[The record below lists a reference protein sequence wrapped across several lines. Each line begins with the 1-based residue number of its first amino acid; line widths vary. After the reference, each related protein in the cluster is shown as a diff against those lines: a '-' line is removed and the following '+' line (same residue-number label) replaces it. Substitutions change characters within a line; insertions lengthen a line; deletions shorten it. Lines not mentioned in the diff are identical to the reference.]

1 MKPKTYIVAGIALI
15 LLGTAIWIYGD
26 KLAGAL

>member
-1 MKPKTYIVAGIALI
+1 MSAKTAIVAGIALI

-26 KLAGAL
+26 RKAGAL